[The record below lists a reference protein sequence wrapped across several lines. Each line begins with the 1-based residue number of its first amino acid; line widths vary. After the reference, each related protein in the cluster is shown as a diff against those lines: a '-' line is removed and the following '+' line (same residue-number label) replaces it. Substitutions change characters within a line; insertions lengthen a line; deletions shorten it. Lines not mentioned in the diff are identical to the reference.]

1 MRHCIVISA
10 MRLCHLRITTVMRL
24 LRIVATMAVM
34 MVRHVGAHIRLIVV
48 QVHRFGFRVIRW
60 EIAIVIR
67 RRPNGVV
74 RMTEHI
80 PHRRAFD
87 KYRTNNVV
95 IAVQIA
101 ITDHLYIQR
110 ICLAFSYQSSYI
122 LEYTRSQAC
131 LDEERVVITAMSL
144 NNTQIVNPS
153 VAVEVEVVD
162 HVAARVEQLLKLLD
176 RTALCEGG
184 CHRIEVQIET
194 RIGIVVRHYKCRHFR
209 YFGRRG
215 GHLGRINGLYRSYRL
230 CRRHFGVDTGNPT
243 TRHG

>member
-1 MRHCIVISA
+1 MSDCIIIA
-10 MRLCHLRITTVMRL
+10 TMRLGHLRIAAIMRL
-24 LRIVATMAVM
+24 LRIVATVAVV

-48 QVHRFGFRVIRW
+48 QVHRFGFRVIRR

-67 RRPNGVV
+67 RRPDGVV
-74 RMTEHI
+74 STTEHI
-80 PHRRAFD
+80 PHRRTLNE
-87 KYRTNNVV
+87 YRTNNVV

-110 ICLAFSYQSSYI
+110 VCLAFSYQSSYI
-122 LEYTRSQAC
+122 LKYPRCEAS
-131 LDEERVVITAMSL
+131 LNEESVVITAMGL

-153 VAVEVEVVD
+153 VAVEVEVVN
-162 HVAARVEQLLKLLD
+162 HVTARVEELLKLFD
-176 RTALCEGG
+176 RTTICER
-184 CHRIEVQIET
+184 CCYRIEIQVET
-194 RIGIVVRHYKCRHFR
+194 RVGIVVRYGERSYSR
-209 YFGRRG
+209 NFGRRG

>member
-1 MRHCIVISA
+1 MSDCIIIA
-10 MRLCHLRITTVMRL
+10 TMRLGHLRIAAIMRL
-24 LRIVATMAVM
+24 LRIVTMMAIRALV
-34 MVRHVGAHIRLIVV
+34 HVGIDVRLIVV

-74 RMTEHI
+74 STTEHI
-80 PHRRAFD
+80 PQRRAFD

-110 ICLAFSYQSSYI
+110 VCLAFSYQSSYI
-122 LEYTRSQAC
+122 LEYTRSQAS
-131 LDEERVVITAMSL
+131 LNEESVVIAAMSL
-144 NNTQIVNPS
+144 NDAQIIHPTVFI
-153 VAVEVEVVD
+153 EVEVVD
-162 HVAARVEQLLKLLD
+162 HIAARVEQLLKLLD

>member
-1 MRHCIVISA
+1 MSDCIIIA
-10 MRLCHLRITTVMRL
+10 TMRLGHLRIAAIMRL
-24 LRIVATMAVM
+24 LRIVTMMAIRALV
-34 MVRHVGAHIRLIVV
+34 HVGIDVRLIVV

-110 ICLAFSYQSSYI
+110 VCLAFSYQSSYI
-122 LEYTRSQAC
+122 LEYTRSQAS
-131 LDEERVVITAMSL
+131 LNEESVVIAAMGL
-144 NNTQIVNPS
+144 NNAQIINPS
-153 VAVEVEVVD
+153 VAVEVEVID
-162 HVAARVEQLLKLLD
+162 HVAARVEQLLKLFN
-176 RTALCEGG
+176 RTALCEGS

-209 YFGRRG
+209 HFGRRG